1 MVAPEDSDVNTTLIM
16 WNKPLGFEEKTITM
30 VDPSQGEGGLLIMD
44 EQTQMSCLESQEAK
58 A

>member
-30 VDPSQGEGGLLIMD
+30 VDPAQGEGGLLIMD
-44 EQTQMSCLESQEAK
+44 EQTQMSCLESKEAK

>member
-44 EQTQMSCLESQEAK
+44 EQTQMSCLESKEAK